1 MCLCDDFESGD
12 DVQTMQSRPLV
23 IPYCGNFSATHCTE
37 VHVTASLESQGHK
50 VIRLQEDAVS
60 MKDIDAATWGAD
72 LFLWTHT
79 AGFPKF
85 TFDEMNAWLD
95 AKRAIGLPTASYH
108 LDLFAGLP
116 RGENLAT
123 HPFWKTEYVFTPDGG
138 SPQFFAR
145 HGVNHFYLRP
155 GVYDAECVVGTPRKE
170 FEADVIF
177 VGSGS
182 PHGAYHPEWGYRRE
196 LLAFLVKTYGRRFV
210 KHGGPPIHGGRSF
223 IRGAD
228 LSDLYATARVVVGDT
243 LCLGPEDQREPRFG
257 HQRYWC
263 VDEDTEILTSD
274 GWKRRADL
282 RVGDTAYTIHPET
295 GDGVWCAV
303 SEIATFPAGPKEM
316 VSIESRSHSSLT
328 TVDHRWPV
336 ETKYTGLDPAK
347 KRSRKRQFRKSG
359 DLTAQDR
366 IPIAAPCVNL
376 PVEPTHSDALVEL
389 VAWAW
394 TEGAITGGR
403 YRTISQSRAVN
414 MAYVER
420 IRSALTAICGPAIP
434 TLRESRFN
442 GPAWAETQDGGA
454 RPEMSTFRLNEPMAA
469 LLDNLAPDHRPTA
482 AFIRAL
488 TAEQLR
494 LFVETSIDADGCRK
508 TSSRDG
514 YKPWTSITFAQ
525 KDPTRLDGFEMAC
538 ALLGIATSRCF
549 DGACWIVH
557 LKRRGYINPIH
568 AQECGSARVRRVAHD
583 GVVWCPV
590 TETGTWLARR
600 KGTVYFTGNSDRV
613 YETVGRGGYLVHPR
627 IVGLEEEFTDGEHL
641 RFYDYGDFDG
651 LKAIIDAALADDAHR
666 ARVKAA
672 GMAMVKGSCTYVH
685 RTAEM
690 IRLLAEHSSAI
701 AEAVA

>member
-12 DVQTMQSRPLV
+12 DVQPMQSRPLV
-23 IPYCGNFSATHCTE
+23 IAYCGNHSQPWCTE
-37 VHVTASLESQGHK
+37 VHVAASLESQGHK

-60 MKDIDAATWGAD
+60 MKDIDAATWGSD

-138 SPQFFAR
+138 SPELFKR
-145 HGVNHFYLRP
+145 HNVNHFYLRP

-170 FEADVIF
+170 FEADVVF

-210 KHGGPPIHGGRSF
+210 KHGNPPIHGGRSF

-243 LCLGPEDQREPRFG
+243 LCLGPEDQREPRFT
-257 HQRYWC
+257 HRAYW
-263 VDEDTEILTSD
+263 
-274 GWKRRADL
+274 
-282 RVGDTAYTIHPET
+282 
-295 GDGVWCAV
+295 
-303 SEIATFPAGPKEM
+303 
-316 VSIESRSHSSLT
+316 
-328 TVDHRWPV
+328 
-336 ETKYTGLDPAK
+336 
-347 KRSRKRQFRKSG
+347 
-359 DLTAQDR
+359 
-366 IPIAAPCVNL
+366 
-376 PVEPTHSDALVEL
+376 
-389 VAWAW
+389 
-394 TEGAITGGR
+394 
-403 YRTISQSRAVN
+403 
-414 MAYVER
+414 
-420 IRSALTAICGPAIP
+420 
-434 TLRESRFN
+434 
-442 GPAWAETQDGGA
+442 
-454 RPEMSTFRLNEPMAA
+454 
-469 LLDNLAPDHRPTA
+469 
-482 AFIRAL
+482 
-488 TAEQLR
+488 
-494 LFVETSIDADGCRK
+494 
-508 TSSRDG
+508 
-514 YKPWTSITFAQ
+514 
-525 KDPTRLDGFEMAC
+525 
-538 ALLGIATSRCF
+538 
-549 DGACWIVH
+549 
-557 LKRRGYINPIH
+557 
-568 AQECGSARVRRVAHD
+568 
-583 GVVWCPV
+583 
-590 TETGTWLARR
+590 
-600 KGTVYFTGNSDRV
+600 SDRV

-666 ARVKAA
+666 ARVQAA
-672 GMAMVKGSCTYVH
+672 GMAMVKGACTYVH

-690 IRLLAEHSSAI
+690 IRILAEHSSAI